1 MKVPFHLRQKEEEK
15 IPSTVVV
22 VILLLLSYKVRTGTK
37 EKGKSLIP
45 IWQRKKK
52 NIHQDGLRLITQ
64 ENIYKGLSLL
74 FSFF

>member
-1 MKVPFHLRQKEEEK
+1 MKVPFHLRQKEEEE
-15 IPSTVVV
+15 IPKTVVV
-22 VILLLLSYKVRTGTK
+22 VILLLSYKVRTGTK

-74 FSFF
+74 FYFF

>member
-37 EKGKSLIP
+37 EKGKIFDSNLA
-45 IWQRKKK
+45 KKEEEYPSRWAPAYYTREY
-52 NIHQDGLRLITQ
+52 I
-64 ENIYKGLSLL
+64 
-74 FSFF
+74 

>member
-22 VILLLLSYKVRTGTK
+22 ILLLSYKVRTGTK